1 MYSLVRVFPM
11 GFLILTVNLAM
22 NAWLLTVVYRQQ
34 VRKQLPWFALY
45 VAWEFLLACIQ
56 IAAWAISSRFYV
68 SVYWWTEA
76 IDVVLTVAAVRES
89 FLRIFEGFTRL
100 RWFRWSVS
108 GVIAGVV
115 LYSAWKAVYAPP
127 LQATRLG
134 SFVIG
139 AEFAFRWGIAGIGL
153 LTMMLMYLL
162 DEPLRSREGS
172 IVVGFGIASVGFL
185 AWVLSR
191 SLFGTKYIIVSKYF
205 PTVGYFVAAF
215 LWIRAFLRPIA
226 EFGFRELGMGPE
238 DIARELRRYRE
249 HAERMMGKK

>member
-1 MYSLVRVFPM
+1 MEMVLLIAGLLVN
-11 GFLILTVNLAM
+11 G
-22 NAWLLTVVYRQQ
+22 WLLNIVYRQQ
-34 VRKQLPWFALY
+34 VRSQLPWFALY
-45 VAWEFLLACIQ
+45 VTWEFLLVCIQ
-56 IAAWAISSRFYV
+56 LTAWAISSSFYIT
-68 SVYWWTEA
+68 VYWWTEA

-108 GVIAGVV
+108 GVIISVV

-153 LTMMLMYLL
+153 LTMVLMYLL
-162 DEPLRSREGS
+162 EEPLRSREGS
-172 IVVGFGIASVGFL
+172 AVVGFGIASVAFL
-185 AWVLSR
+185 ALVLVR
-191 SLFGTKYIIVSKYF
+191 SLFGKKYIFLSKYF

-215 LWIRAFLRPIA
+215 LWIRAFSRPIA
-226 EFGFRELGMGPE
+226 EFGFKELGMGPE
-238 DIARELRRYRE
+238 DIAKELRRYRE
-249 HAERMMGKK
+249 QAERIMRKKQ